1 MTLRGSVADFPLET
15 IVQLLAATAKTGQ
28 LEVRSGSDSGTL
40 GFAKGRLVSAVSGDD
55 KGEPALGAVFTL
67 TGGDFEFVP
76 WTDAPQGDLEG
87 ELDHLLD
94 RAVEQRDKIVADRS
108 LIPDDRVRFVLSDR
122 AAAQG
127 EVRLS
132 SEQWRTL
139 LAVNGQRD
147 VRQIAE
153 QLGIGRLAALA
164 ALAELVRAGII
175 ALVEAPPEPPPPER
189 GPGTSGE
196 GGGSAFTSAPAAS
209 EPAPPPAPDRWSG
222 LAAASE
228 TPSATAPAEPSW
240 AAPAPTTTSW
250 EQPAQTS
257 SWEQPA
263 ETSSWERPVAAE
275 PSWEAPA
282 PADAWQAPATAEPEP
297 APLDDRLAALSGL
310 FPAAPAPAPEPAVE
324 PAWEP
329 ATDPRLVAMTP
340 PASEAAPAWQP
351 APAPAPAWQ
360 PAAAAPVPAAPAS
373 GAEAR
378 AAEPATKKGGL
389 LGGLF
394 GKKDSP
400 AAVSTDA
407 ATGSRATRLATFA
420 NALLDEFTNG
430 TYEGKGRLDDRLANR
445 LMRADEQADPIDRP
459 LPVRGDR
466 IDVAALERAS
476 FSDRQV
482 SPYIALVISQLYEDA
497 ERAFGK
503 DRAKRGYRSVQHAV
517 LGDSAAL
524 GPDLRLPRV

>member
-139 LAVNGQRD
+139 LTVNGQRD

-175 ALVEAPPEPPPPER
+175 AVVEAPPEPPPPER
-189 GPGTSGE
+189 GPGTSGG

-222 LAAASE
+222 LAAATE
-228 TPSATAPAEPSW
+228 TPSTTAPAEPSW
-240 AAPAPTTTSW
+240 AAPAPATSARLSGSVSKTCKRRRIFVSGWMPRSPTPPEPCATRVVRPPVNAAGNRLVETRCTWLSIPPGVAIRPCPPSTPVLALISSSTSSTTSGL
-250 EQPAQTS
+250 PARPIPTMRPSLTPMLLLKMPSTGSMTS
-257 SWEQPA
+257 
-263 ETSSWERPVAAE
+263 TFITNRSS
-275 PSWEAPA
+275 
-282 PADAWQAPATAEPEP
+282 
-297 APLDDRLAALSGL
+297 
-310 FPAAPAPAPEPAVE
+310 
-324 PAWEP
+324 
-329 ATDPRLVAMTP
+329 
-340 PASEAAPAWQP
+340 
-351 APAPAPAWQ
+351 
-360 PAAAAPVPAAPAS
+360 
-373 GAEAR
+373 
-378 AAEPATKKGGL
+378 L
-389 LGGLF
+389 LGPG
-394 GKKDSP
+394 
-400 AAVSTDA
+400 
-407 ATGSRATRLATFA
+407 
-420 NALLDEFTNG
+420 
-430 TYEGKGRLDDRLANR
+430 
-445 LMRADEQADPIDRP
+445 
-459 LPVRGDR
+459 
-466 IDVAALERAS
+466 
-476 FSDRQV
+476 
-482 SPYIALVISQLYEDA
+482 
-497 ERAFGK
+497 
-503 DRAKRGYRSVQHAV
+503 
-517 LGDSAAL
+517 
-524 GPDLRLPRV
+524 